1 MMKFLLV
8 ITTIVSIMAFPPN
21 KQQRIELEV
30 DKAISNG
37 LDGVILYIQTK
48 QEIIQIAKGYNNRD
62 TKTPAQVEDLFKIA
76 SISKLYIACAVTRLS
91 EQGILDLDQ
100 SLLEYLPDHGRFIE
114 HSKDITLRHMTQH
127 RSGIPDYS
135 RHKNYP
141 WDSPFKELN
150 QTYELVYNQ
159 KANFPPNTKYEYSN
173 TNYLLIGEILDR
185 ALGYS
190 HHEYI
195 NEEILEPLELN
206 NTYHLLNEVDKKEVM
221 SGYYVDYHQDIK
233 NNNFIQ
239 PGGSMIST
247 AEDVGVFLKALNT
260 GTLLTSN
267 EMQVYQS
274 LYKFSHTGLLP
285 GYQSIARYDTESDI
299 LIVQFNNTSGGN
311 SWHKSERLYR
321 SIRRILKD

>member
-1 MMKFLLV
+1 MIKFIIA
-8 ITTIVSIMAFPPN
+8 ITTILSVVTFPPN
-21 KQQRIELEV
+21 KQKQIELEV
-30 DKAISNG
+30 DKAIAEG

-48 QEIIQIAKGYNNRD
+48 QEIIQIAKGHNNRD
-62 TKTPAQVEDLFKIA
+62 TKTPAQVDDLFKIA

-91 EQGILDLDQ
+91 EQGVLDLDQ
-100 SLLEYLPDHGRFIE
+100 SLLEYLPDHGRYIE
-114 HSKDITLRHMTQH
+114 NSKTISLRHMIQH

-135 RHKNYP
+135 RHKDYP
-141 WDSPFKELN
+141 WEHPYQQVNK
-150 QTYELVYNQ
+150 TYELIYHQ
-159 KANFPPNTKYEYSN
+159 KANFSPNRKYEYSN

-195 NEEILEPLELN
+195 NEEILEPLGLN
-206 NTYHLLNEVDKKEVM
+206 NTYHILNEVDKNEVM
-221 SGYYVDYHQDIK
+221 SGYFVGYNQDIK

-285 GYQSIARYDTESDI
+285 GYQSIARYDMESDI
-299 LIVQFNNTSGGN
+299 LIVQFNNTSGSN
-311 SWHKSERLYR
+311 SWYKSERLYR
-321 SIRRILKD
+321 NIKRILKD